1 MLAVFPIHVVE
12 AVLKEKVTMNEA
24 EKVIERG
31 KIYRLPRG
39 GYITDTCIGYV
50 QVGSPPETIKDSM
63 YLEKG
68 VPGIICL
75 PQRFFSRDKGISVA
89 EVEFPIYYNFFL
101 KQLKTKLICDQ
112 SQIKIFRQVIKE
124 ALFGPEAFDIA
135 EDFPEGWKDLPKI
148 DKEMASFVNFKLEDV
163 VELIPIDK
171 NLPVVFDKL
180 TIQIRKDGNFELID
194 DEYKLRTIIPS
205 TIDYKVI
212 YDVGNLLSKPFQAP
226 QLGVTCL
233 GPSHGFDPKDNT
245 SGFIIWLGGSGIMV
259 DPPVNSTEW
268 LTRSNVNPKIID
280 SIILTHT
287 HADHDAGTLQKILEE
302 ERITIYTTRTI
313 LSSWLYKYS
322 TLTQIPQQ
330 ELASLFDF
338 IPITIGEKVNI
349 KGAWFRF
356 RYMLHSIPTMGFD
369 FKFRGRSFVYSSD
382 HLNSKEKFDQLLKD
396 KIISKAR
403 HEEFLNFP
411 WDSDIIYHESGF
423 PPLHTPISEL
433 DKLPREVKKKITVYH
448 IAAKDFPEKTD
459 LTLAKFGISNTVVLD
474 VKESPFY
481 QAYNTIDLISHIDLF
496 KDFNV
501 TKVRDLLSICEVVNF
516 PKGSHVITKGNYEDK
531 FYIIVS
537 GSFVLYKD
545 EKKNEVA
552 KRFGRCQYLG
562 EVSLFTNSPRTAD
575 IYAETEVEAISIS
588 RKAFLKLIKDT
599 SAEKKLKSVI
609 KNRDMLSWRTLS
621 ATAFFD
627 KLTSSQKTELELLMK
642 RHEIKKDRE
651 ILKPKSIL
659 DELFFFCSG
668 DGTLKSTTD
677 KGKEKKLKRG
687 DVLGHYDE
695 FFEKKPSTLSCKL
708 KKGSIV
714 FSISRDTFDDF
725 LKLNPGIYVRF
736 FKSQRGVFS

>member
-1 MLAVFPIHVVE
+1 
-12 AVLKEKVTMNEA
+12 MNEA
-24 EKVIERG
+24 KRVIKKG

-39 GYITDTCIGYV
+39 GYITDTSAGYV

-63 YLEKG
+63 HLEKD
-68 VPGIICL
+68 VPEIICL
-75 PQRFFSRDKGISVA
+75 PKHFFSRDKGISVA

-101 KQLKTKLICDQ
+101 KQRKTKLICNQ
-112 SQIKIFRQVIKE
+112 SQIEIFRQVIKE
-124 ALFGPEAFDIA
+124 ALFGPKSFDLA
-135 EDFPEGWKDLPKI
+135 QDFPEGHKDIPKI
-148 DKEMASFVNFKLEDV
+148 AEEMASFVNFTFEDV
-163 VELIPIDK
+163 VDIIPISEK
-171 NLPVVFDKL
+171 LPVVFGKL
-180 TIQIRKDGNFELID
+180 AIHVKKDGNYELID

-205 TIDYKVI
+205 TIGYNVI
-212 YDVGNLLSKPFQAP
+212 YDLGTHVSKPFQAP
-226 QLGVTCL
+226 RLGVTCL

-330 ELASLFDF
+330 ELAGLFDF

-349 KGAWFRF
+349 KGAWFDF

-382 HLNSKEKFDQLLKD
+382 HLNSKEKFDKLLKD
-396 KIISKAR
+396 KVISKAR
-403 HEEFLNFP
+403 YQEFMNFP
-411 WDSDIIYHESGF
+411 WHSDIIYHESGF
-423 PPLHTPISEL
+423 PPLHTPITEL
-433 DKLPREVKKKITVYH
+433 DKLPSEIKKKITVYH

-474 VKESPFY
+474 VKQSPFY

-496 KDFNV
+496 KDFKLN
-501 TKVRDLLSICEVVNF
+501 KIRDLLSICEVHNF
-516 PKGSHVITKGNYEDK
+516 PKGTHVITKGNHEDK

-537 GSFVLYKD
+537 GSLVLYKD
-545 EKKNEVA
+545 DKKKEVA

-562 EVSLFTNSPRTAD
+562 EVSLITNSVRTAD

-599 SAEKKLKSVI
+599 SAEKKLQSI
-609 KNRDMLSWRTLS
+609 IDNRDMLSWQTLS
-621 ATAFFD
+621 DTAFFD

-642 RHEIKKDRE
+642 RHEMKKNCE
-651 ILKPKSIL
+651 LFKPNSIL

-668 DGTLKSTTD
+668 EGSIKSTVD

-695 FFEKKPSTLSCKL
+695 FLEKKPSTLSCHL

-714 FSISRDTFDDF
+714 FSIHRDTFENF
-725 LKLNPGIYVRF
+725 LDLNPGIYVRF